1 MDNNMILYA
10 ERLASGNGGEA
21 LTRNINFRI
30 ARGECIF
37 LCGANG
43 SGKST
48 LMRTLAGLIPPA
60 DGKMGPD
67 SARTVLIPARIP
79 KVEGFTA
86 AEFIAAGCY
95 KDSDWLGRISARRRA
110 GIMGVMEDIGIRHLA
125 EKDISELSDG
135 EFQKAAIAA
144 AMMQE
149 ADVIMLDEPTAFL
162 DVDSRNSV
170 LSCLKSLADSGKVSV
185 IFSSHDI
192 AAAAGHC
199 SRMFGLAENQNGTET
214 EGRTCFLDSGPGAP
228 ATVMDGI
235 LAKCFRTYGCL
246 KTEIDRF

>member
-1 MDNNMILYA
+1 MDDNMILYA
-10 ERLASGNGGEA
+10 DRLASGNGGKA
-21 LTRNINFRI
+21 LARNINFRI
-30 ARGECIF
+30 SRGECVF

-43 SGKST
+43 TGKST
-48 LMRTLAGLIPPA
+48 LMRTLAGLIPPV
-60 DGKMGPD
+60 DGKTGPD
-67 SARTVLIPARIP
+67 STRTVLIPARIP

-95 KDSDWLGRISARRRA
+95 RDSDWLGRISARRRS
-110 GIMGVMEDIGIRHLA
+110 GIMGVMEDVGIRHLA

-162 DVDSRNSV
+162 DVDSRDSV
-170 LSCLKSLADSGKVSV
+170 LSCLKSLAGRGRVSV

-192 AAAAGHC
+192 AVASGHC
-199 SRMFGLAENQNGTET
+199 SRMFGLAENTEAAES
-214 EGRTCFLDSGPGAP
+214 EGRTYFLDSGPDAS
-228 ATVMDGI
+228 ADAMDAI
-235 LAKCFRTYGCL
+235 LAKCFRTYGL
-246 KTEIDRF
+246 RKEEIDRF